1 MTKSWSL
8 VVLCASALAFTPF
21 SRVKSAPEFPHGTFT
36 TTITRGDVPADI
48 PDETANVLASV
59 WEITFSDSGKL
70 VARKDGAEVVRGD
83 YTATATS
90 IVFAANDAGE
100 YACGVNGTYAWK
112 LDDKNLVLAKTADDC
127 AGRAVVLTVH
137 PLKPK
142 S

>member
-8 VVLCASALAFTPF
+8 LIFCASALAFTPA
-21 SRVKSAPEFPHGTFT
+21 SRGKGAPEFPHGTFA
-36 TTITRGDVPADI
+36 TTIARGDVPPDL
-48 PDETANVLASV
+48 PDETANVLASA

-83 YTATATS
+83 YAATATS
-90 IVFAANDAGE
+90 VVFSNDAGE
-100 YACGVNGTYAWK
+100 YACGVTGTYAWK
-112 LDDKNLVLAKTADDC
+112 LDDKNLVLTKTADDC

-142 S
+142 R

>member
-8 VVLCASALAFTPF
+8 VVLCASALAFTPA
-21 SRVKSAPEFPHGTFT
+21 SRGTGAPAFPHGTFT
-36 TTITRGDVPADI
+36 TTIARGEVPADI
-48 PDETANVLASV
+48 PDETASVLASA
-59 WEITFSDSGKL
+59 WEITFGDSAKL
-70 VARKDGAEVVRGD
+70 IVRKDGLEVVRGD
-83 YTATATS
+83 YAATATS
-90 IVFAANDAGE
+90 VVFSNDAGE

-112 LDDKNLVLAKTADDC
+112 LDDKNLLFTKTADDC